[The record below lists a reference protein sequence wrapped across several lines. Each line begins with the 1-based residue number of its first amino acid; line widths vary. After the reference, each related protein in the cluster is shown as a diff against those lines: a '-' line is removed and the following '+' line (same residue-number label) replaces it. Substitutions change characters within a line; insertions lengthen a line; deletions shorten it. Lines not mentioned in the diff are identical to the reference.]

1 MNIAKV
7 GEVVTTYPE
16 RHSAR
21 VKFTDLDDKV
31 SAELPVLAH
40 LEMPKI
46 NDQVLCLYTSKSE
59 GFILGTFYNEQR
71 PPTNS
76 E

>member
-1 MNIAKV
+1 MKNVKV

-21 VKFTDLDDKV
+21 VKFSDLNDKI

-40 LEMPKI
+40 VPMPKMQE
-46 NDQVLCLYTSKSE
+46 QVLCLYTSKSE
-59 GFILGTFYNEQR
+59 GFILGTFYNEIR
-71 PPTNS
+71 PPRS
-76 E
+76 S